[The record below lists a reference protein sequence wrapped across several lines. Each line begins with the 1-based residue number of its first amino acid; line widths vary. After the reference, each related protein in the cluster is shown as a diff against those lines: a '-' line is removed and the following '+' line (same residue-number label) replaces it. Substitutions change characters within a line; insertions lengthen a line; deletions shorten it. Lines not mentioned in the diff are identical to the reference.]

1 MAKETTEQAMHKL
14 QDARKQHVMTSA
26 DYSSYGAYDSPTRNM
41 LLVGACPHC
50 KERGNIDIEAKRFE
64 MTHGLEGILPVSC
77 RSCHAAWDMRF
88 VLDGFE
94 WQGEDGKYD
103 IEEEG

>member
-1 MAKETTEQAMHKL
+1 MKTTEQAMREL
-14 QDARKQHVMTSA
+14 REARKQHVMTSE
-26 DYSSYGAYDSPTRNM
+26 DYATAGEYGSPTRDM
-41 LLVGACPHC
+41 RLMGACPHC
-50 KERGNIDIEAKRFE
+50 KEHKIETKEQRFE
-64 MTHGLEGILPVSC
+64 LTATTMGILPVSC
-77 RSCHAAWDMRF
+77 IGCGAAWDMRF

>member
-1 MAKETTEQAMHKL
+1 MGSITEAIRQLREK
-14 QDARKQHVMTSA
+14 RKNHVMTSE
-26 DYSSYGAYDSPTRNM
+26 DYATAGAYDSPTRNM
-41 LLVGACPHC
+41 RLMGACPHC
-50 KERGNIDIEAKRFE
+50 KEHKIETKEQRFE
-64 MTHGLEGILPVSC
+64 LTATTMGILPVSC
-77 RSCHAAWDMRF
+77 IGCGAAWDMRF